1 MTASD
6 ICAYTYLPI
15 KRFFLFFLLRSIHLI
30 FVVSSVRSQAKGR
43 RLRKS
48 DNRCNSFHR
57 ENDRQDYEM
66 QVVWNFQRFDA
77 NFCKTVR

>member
-6 ICAYTYLPI
+6 ICAFPYLPI
-15 KRFFLFFLLRSIHLI
+15 KRFFFLLRSMHFI
-30 FVVSSVRSQAKGR
+30 FVVSNVRSRAKGR

-48 DNRCNSFHR
+48 DNWCNSFHR
-57 ENDRQDYEM
+57 GNDRQDYEM
-66 QVVWNFQRFDA
+66 QVAWNFLRFDA